1 MENAHTITQVEQKPI
16 EYAGF
21 WWRFLAI
28 IIDDIIISFVAGIF
42 IIPIMGIFGL
52 SIYSMSESGMD
63 LGDSPML
70 WGSVVSMYTSIIIIS
85 LVINWLYFAIMESSK
100 TQGTVGK
107 LLLKIKVTD
116 YQYERITFGRA
127 TGRFFG
133 KYVSSFILMIGYI
146 MAGFTE
152 KKQALHDMMASCY
165 VIKE

>member
-1 MENAHTITQVEQKPI
+1 MENENTITQVEQSSI

-28 IIDDIIISFVAGIF
+28 IIDDILISFVAGIF
-42 IIPIMGIFGL
+42 ILPIMGVFGL
-52 SIYSMSESGMD
+52 SVYSMAESGMD
-63 LGDSPML
+63 LGESPMF
-70 WGSVVSMYTSIIIIS
+70 WGSVISMYMAIITVS
-85 LVINWLYFAIMESSK
+85 VVINWLYFAIMESSK

-116 YQYERITFGRA
+116 YQYNKISFGRA

-133 KYVSSFILMIGYI
+133 KYISSFILLIGYI
-146 MAGFTE
+146 MAGFTD